1 MTVSSFPNNE
11 RHLISTEPMNYIEK
25 IKTNFLIYVFKKK
38 LVSKIVATLE
48 KLYTDKK
55 IIALLS
61 SSIYIRNS
69 RGLNVGPWDMSNSI
83 FEDLDHTLLNL
94 VRLSRNLNHS

>member
-1 MTVSSFPNNE
+1 MS
-11 RHLISTEPMNYIEK
+11 L
-25 IKTNFLIYVFKKK
+25 KKK

-48 KLYTDKK
+48 KLCTDKK

-69 RGLNVGPWDMSNSI
+69 RGLNVGPWGMSNSI

-94 VRLSRNLNHS
+94 VRLSRNLNQS